1 MFKLNK
7 NLDSRIYFAWLN
19 DEFRLWYSRTNS
31 LKTVFDIYEIL
42 RCIYKYYA
50 MFIS

>member
-1 MFKLNK
+1 MVLLTVFINRRASLINMFKLNK
-7 NLDSRIYFAWLN
+7 
-19 DEFRLWYSRTNS
+19 NS